1 MSRSLTSFAAAGLA
15 AALAAA
21 PVHTSEQGKVT
32 FVMPIS
38 KNTEI
43 ALQSYWP
50 NLQPYVGGTRSPL
63 RPLTLMTLIR
73 GIQGTNHPIG
83 RHC

>member
-43 ALQSYWP
+43 ALQSWWL
-50 NLQPYVGGTRSPL
+50 NLQPKR
-63 RPLTLMTLIR
+63 R
-73 GIQGTNHPIG
+73 GNTVPTTSIATYDVKECVLAGFFPA
-83 RHC
+83 